1 MLEGLRIDGAV
12 FEAETGNPSY
22 HPGRCAKV
30 LLNGETLGVL
40 GQIHPDVAV
49 NYGVDCALYA
59 AELRFDALF
68 AAMGAQPVYKS
79 LPRFPAVARDIA
91 VVCGIAVTVG
101 ALEDCIR
108 RGSKGL
114 LKEISLFDVYTGTG
128 IAPGKKSVAF
138 NLAFRAEDRSLTAAE
153 ADAEV
158 AGILALLKSELDAA
172 LR

>member
-1 MLEGLRIDGAV
+1 M
-12 FEAETGNPSY
+12 
-22 HPGRCAKV
+22 
-30 LLNGETLGVL
+30 
-40 GQIHPDVAV
+40 

-68 AAMGAQPVYKS
+68 AAMGAQPVYKA

-91 VVCGIAVTVG
+91 VVCGKAVTVG
-101 ALEDCIR
+101 ALEACIR